1 MFSLHHQSL
10 PQLFAKRLF
19 PMNDLKM
26 NSLIIVSYVYGQL
39 HLTASFPLPQLS
51 TVSAEISSGYLS
63 KAKNQ
68 QQN

>member
-1 MFSLHHQSL
+1 
-10 PQLFAKRLF
+10 
-19 PMNDLKM
+19 MNDLKM